1 MVPNSSSAQP
11 QGYLTPPYIPHKLY
25 GPLSPPYTET
35 SRRSSSSSHGLSPRE
50 ELRTISGVPS
60 ARQAAAM
67 RRSSSTSSSGSGSMI
82 ENRSLPMRETLTL
95 APIGSV
101 DPALK
106 QGDIQLTPISPKSFP
121 VHPPTSAY
129 SRPTFT
135 LLSHKRK
142 LSSSAVSDSENDEE
156 DNDATAHLAKRNR
169 SDTLNQV
176 ESATALASG
185 SRRDSNVS
193 GRSRSSSGGR
203 MTNGLEMLLNAAEME
218 KK

>member
-1 MVPNSSSAQP
+1 
-11 QGYLTPPYIPHKLY
+11 
-25 GPLSPPYTET
+25 
-35 SRRSSSSSHGLSPRE
+35 
-50 ELRTISGVPS
+50 
-60 ARQAAAM
+60 
-67 RRSSSTSSSGSGSMI
+67 MI
-82 ENRSLPMRETLTL
+82 EDRSLPMRETLTL
-95 APIGSV
+95 APLGSV
-101 DPALK
+101 DPAVK
-106 QGDIQLTPISPKSFP
+106 QGDIQLIPISPKAFP

-129 SRPTFT
+129 SQATFT
-135 LLSHKRK
+135 PLSTKRK

-156 DNDATAHLAKRNR
+156 DNDGTAHLSKRNR

-185 SRRDSNVS
+185 SRRYSNVS